1 MKNLIHNFC
10 LSHQNAEDRWK
21 TSPFREIKELTN
33 DARGELGET
42 IVSTIF
48 HSLGYEIDEDIT
60 NQNVKENG
68 HYDLKVRDQ
77 RIEVKT
83 TCADKQFQHEP
94 LYTNNVCDL
103 VVFLDFTY
111 DKYWLTICKNGE
123 LPLGRDNKD
132 FGNKHGTLRK
142 NKDNGYKLDFSFTT
156 IKSLIATGH
165 TKQFTENSSI
175 EELQSFVNSWWLKNV

>member
-10 LSHQNAEDRWK
+10 LSHQNAEDKWK

-42 IVSTIF
+42 IVSSIF
-48 HSLGYEIDEDIT
+48 HGLNYEINEDIT
-60 NQNVKENG
+60 NQSIKENG
-68 HYDLKVRDQ
+68 HYDLKVRGQ

-94 LYTNNVCDL
+94 LYAENVCDL
-103 VVFLDFTY
+103 VFFLDFTY
-111 DKYWLTICKNGE
+111 DKYWLTICRNDE

-142 NKDNGYKLDFSFTT
+142 NKDDGFKLDFSFTT

-165 TKQFTENSSI
+165 TKQFAENSSI